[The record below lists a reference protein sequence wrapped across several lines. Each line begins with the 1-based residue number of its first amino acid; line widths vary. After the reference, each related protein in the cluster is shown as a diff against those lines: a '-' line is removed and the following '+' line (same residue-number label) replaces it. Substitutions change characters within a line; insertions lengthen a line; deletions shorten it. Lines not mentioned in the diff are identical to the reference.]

1 MTVFT
6 GAQPV
11 YCIKSLGLS
20 QENLEGHV
28 GQVLPYTFF
37 SVCFRH

>member
-11 YCIKSLGLS
+11 GFIKSLGLS

-28 GQVLPYTFF
+28 GQVSLYTFF
-37 SVCFRH
+37 